1 MGAEQENQN
10 KLVGKRVKLI
20 MERFGLTQK
29 ELGIRIGYGGDNP
42 DRAINNIIHGRRE
55 LPPKKRDKIND
66 EFGLNPDFL
75 LLRSEYMTKQD
86 ERKAAI
92 GKMQHADYMFAAFIR
107 HIAMTA
113 GYTMKEAD
121 RESVADVSGPYLTFE
136 RDGEQEHFSL
146 REVNDFIKEVTEHSR
161 LGFEMMIDRKRR
173 G

>member
-1 MGAEQENQN
+1 MGAEKENQN
-10 KLVGKRVKLI
+10 KLVGERVQLI
-20 MERFGLTQK
+20 MERFKLTQK

-55 LPPKKRDKIND
+55 LPPKKRDKLND

-86 ERKAAI
+86 ERKAVI
-92 GKMQHADYMFAAFIR
+92 GKMQNDDYMFTAFIR
-107 HIAMTA
+107 HIAMAA

-121 RESVADVSGPYLTFE
+121 RENATDVSGPYLTFE
-136 RDGEQEHFSL
+136 RDGEQEYFSL
-146 REVNDFIKEVTEHSR
+146 REVNDVIKEVTEHSR